1 MFYDVSWLQKI
12 IIFLILCVLW
22 TLGAYFSGY
31 NNGKKDQQL
40 EYQREAL
47 QIIEQSSQTAIVIQD
62 EMEKVDAQLEKAS
75 SVSDQCNY
83 VLNFDLTPCGL
94 FK

>member
-1 MFYDVSWLQKI
+1 MLYDVSWLQKI
-12 IIFLILCVLW
+12 IALLVFFIFW

-31 NNGKKDQQL
+31 SRGKDKQL
-40 EYQREAL
+40 LEQQREAL
-47 QIIEQSSQTAIVIQD
+47 QIVENSTQTAIVIQN
-62 EMEKVDAQLEKAS
+62 EMEKVDAELEKAS